1 MWPWG
6 EWADALCM
14 TWIMRE
20 VIKIAETC
28 WNYRCS
34 SVIVCTQLVCGAKK
48 SSVPAWPEPDTLEL
62 LIGLVTIE
70 SLHLPHREQR
80 VRYVPIWDKGVCT
93 RDTSAWYFNATLH
106 PDDWGPPTAGQNRP
120 SRGLSEASLKAYE
133 NMNEFL
139 SAFIE
144 RVSHLNVCSL
154 ADHHTLDSSY
164 CPSILWTG
172 NMRLLKAVHLAAF
185 GGSMHPCKLQALWSQ
200 KPRRIKKHCIFSHCS
215 IPILAVTAIS
225 LLPLQSIRELD
236 YMVKDRLFLEKVLGM
251 EFYDAMDRSLFYN
264 GKKLPSSPS

>member
-1 MWPWG
+1 
-6 EWADALCM
+6 
-14 TWIMRE
+14 MR
-20 VIKIAETC
+20 
-28 WNYRCS
+28 
-34 SVIVCTQLVCGAKK
+34 L
-48 SSVPAWPEPDTLEL
+48 DTLEL
-62 LIGLVTIE
+62 LLGLVTIE

-93 RDTSAWYFNATLH
+93 WDTSAWYFNATLR

-120 SRGLSEASLKAYE
+120 SHGLSEASLKAYE

-154 ADHHTLDSSY
+154 ADRHTLDSSY
-164 CPSILWTG
+164 CPSILWTS

-185 GGSMHPCKLQALWSQ
+185 GSSMHPCKLQALWSH

-215 IPILAVTAIS
+215 IPILYLEAVNCYFSASFTEHSWTGLRGERQAVSGEGVRNGVLWCHGQIP
-225 LLPLQSIRELD
+225 LLQW
-236 YMVKDRLFLEKVLGM
+236 
-251 EFYDAMDRSLFYN
+251 
-264 GKKLPSSPS
+264 